1 MKTRKPGLP
10 HWLLSSACALILL
23 TPGSAASAED
33 FLQNSRTENRCELTG
48 QQQEMLRLVN
58 EARSQAR
65 QCGTEY
71 FPPAQSLSWN
81 CQLEVAA
88 EGHAKDMAEYEY
100 FSHTGLDG
108 SKIQNR
114 AEATG
119 YAWRALGENIAA
131 GQRTSSSVVL
141 AWLESPSHCRN
152 IMLDA
157 FTEMG
162 MAKADN
168 SESRYNTYWA
178 QAFGRAR

>member
-1 MKTRKPGLP
+1 MAVL
-10 HWLLSSACALILL
+10 LLSGLDSVWA
-23 TPGSAASAED
+23 TD
-33 FLQNSRTENRCELTG
+33 FFQNANAVNHCELTS

-71 FPPAQSLSWN
+71 FPPAASLSWN

-88 EGHAKDMAEYEY
+88 EGHAKTMAENEY

-114 AEATG
+114 AEASG

-131 GQRTSSSVVL
+131 GQRTSSSVVI

-168 SESRYNTYWA
+168 TQSRYLTYWA

>member
-1 MKTRKPGLP
+1 MKIKKLGLP
-10 HWLLSSACALILL
+10 HWLLSSACALTLL
-23 TPGSAASAED
+23 TTGSAANAED
-33 FLQNSRTENRCELTG
+33 FLQNSRAENRCELTG

-71 FPPAQSLSWN
+71 FPPAASLSWS

-88 EGHAKDMAEYEY
+88 EGHAKTMAEYEY

-119 YAWRALGENIAA
+119 YRWRALGENIAA

-162 MAKADN
+162 MAKVDN
-168 SESRYNTYWA
+168 TQSRYLTYWA
-178 QAFGRAR
+178 QAFGSAR